1 MQELLKNILP
11 YLGIEPVYNEKE
23 QEEAAKEQAEV
34 PDVKGM
40 SPAEA
45 KNALQKP
52 GLTAELRGEG
62 EAVLRQLPPAGET
75 VRKDTKVIL
84 YTE

>member
-1 MQELLKNILP
+1 
-11 YLGIEPVYNEKE
+11 
-23 QEEAAKEQAEV
+23 AKEQAEV